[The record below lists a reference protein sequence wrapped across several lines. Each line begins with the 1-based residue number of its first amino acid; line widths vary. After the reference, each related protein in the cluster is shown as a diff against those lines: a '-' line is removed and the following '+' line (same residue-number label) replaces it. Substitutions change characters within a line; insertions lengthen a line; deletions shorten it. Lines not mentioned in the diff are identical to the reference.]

1 MSVSSHPP
9 PPPLFSIVSRLQ
21 HCYSDLSIIMGQLTR
36 CYVLLL
42 PLCFGFDSE
51 VTLVKTIGREPD
63 VTPICT
69 NTTLSPITLV
79 VCKIRTEMSG
89 GEECRLLYRYGQDF
103 ENQCD
108 SRFTLMVENQTVFLH
123 LTSLTPVDS
132 GNHNC
137 ECMYPG
143 GTFILHL
150 NITVEADE
158 DASSSTEMPF
168 LSAVIIGVIIF
179 ITITGVILRC
189 IHRRNH
195 HRRRSEALTSHANTE
210 PEDIE
215 PYSTY
220 IQKEKRALLNCNI
233 IECVYL
239 IQI

>member
-1 MSVSSHPP
+1 
-9 PPPLFSIVSRLQ
+9 
-21 HCYSDLSIIMGQLTR
+21 MGQLTR

-132 GNHNC
+132 GNHTC
-137 ECMYPG
+137 ECTHPG

-150 NITVEADE
+150 NISVEEDGDAD
-158 DASSSTEMPF
+158 SSTQMQI
-168 LSAVIIGVIIF
+168 LSALIGVTIV
-179 ITITGVILRC
+179 ITITAVIFGC
-189 IHRRNH
+189 IY
-195 HRRRSEALTSHANTE
+195 RSVRHGRQPQQLSSHPNTE

-215 PYSTY
+215 PYSTFMRRESGHY
-220 IQKEKRALLNCNI
+220 SIVRVNVSNTNNTNMSTTEDTHAGDF
-233 IECVYL
+233 
-239 IQI
+239 

>member
-1 MSVSSHPP
+1 
-9 PPPLFSIVSRLQ
+9 
-21 HCYSDLSIIMGQLTR
+21 MGQLTR

-42 PLCFGFDSE
+42 PLCFGFGSE

-132 GNHNC
+132 GNYTC
-137 ECMYPG
+137 ECTHPG

-150 NITVEADE
+150 NITVEEDGDAD
-158 DASSSTEMPF
+158 SSTQMQI
-168 LSAVIIGVIIF
+168 LSALIGVTIV
-179 ITITGVILRC
+179 ITITAVIFRC
-189 IHRRNH
+189 IY
-195 HRRRSEALTSHANTE
+195 RSVRHGRQPQQLSSHPNTDEDDPDDPYTSLQQPVSDLYQTISNSAGKIVTARWDNQE
-210 PEDIE
+210 ID
-215 PYSTY
+215 
-220 IQKEKRALLNCNI
+220 
-233 IECVYL
+233 
-239 IQI
+239 

>member
-1 MSVSSHPP
+1 MSVSPRPP
-9 PPPLFSIVSRLQ
+9 HPPLFSIVSRLQ
-21 HCYSDLSIIMGQLTR
+21 HCYSDLSIIMGQLTL

-42 PLCFGFDSE
+42 PLCLGFDSE
-51 VTLVKTIGREPD
+51 VTLVKTIRREPD

-69 NTTLSPITLV
+69 NTTLSPITLL
-79 VCKIRTEMSG
+79 VCKIRTETSG

-108 SRFTLMVENQTVFLH
+108 SRFTLMMENQTVFLH
-123 LTSLTPVDS
+123 LTSLTPVDC
-132 GNHNC
+132 GNHTC
-137 ECMYPG
+137 ECTHPE
-143 GTFILHL
+143 GTYILHL

-168 LSAVIIGVIIF
+168 HNAVIIGVIIF
-179 ITITGVILRC
+179 FMITGVILGC

-220 IQKEKRALLNCNI
+220 IQKENELYSTVI
-233 IECVYL
+233 YH
-239 IQI
+239 